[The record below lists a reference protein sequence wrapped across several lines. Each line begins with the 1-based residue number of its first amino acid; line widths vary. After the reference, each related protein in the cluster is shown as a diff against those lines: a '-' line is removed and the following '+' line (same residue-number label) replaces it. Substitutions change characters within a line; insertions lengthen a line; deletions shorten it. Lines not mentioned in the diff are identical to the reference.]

1 MCCERVWQSVFE
13 ARSRAR
19 SSRKCVLSTVYT
31 AQRGCE
37 YVRQSRSTV
46 SRVRNCVSPK
56 ALGAYE
62 RGSARCADTVT
73 SLTKQSERERSR
85 ARSRRAVRNK
95 NYVINKLFNYATLL
109 LIPVSGISL
118 LGKCRSSQAT
128 RRAHHRSRS
137 HALVGQS
144 NNMSVDSLKLLIVS
158 LWHLRARPPPRAQRR
173 TDARTAIPP
182 PCRGATV
189 TATLHETGGPED
201 RAPAP
206 PAARARPQAARAFRR
221 ASSGLLGVKTQVTS
235 VLLRLY
241 PRSQLSAK
249 NAQTETLFAMPFNDI
264 STVHVFERLPMKGP
278 S

>member
-1 MCCERVWQSVFE
+1 MFIVRKMCCERVWQSVFE

-109 LIPVSGISL
+109 LIPVSGIS
-118 LGKCRSSQAT
+118 
-128 RRAHHRSRS
+128 
-137 HALVGQS
+137 V
-144 NNMSVDSLKLLIVS
+144 NV
-158 LWHLRARPPPRAQRR
+158 
-173 TDARTAIPP
+173 
-182 PCRGATV
+182 
-189 TATLHETGGPED
+189 
-201 RAPAP
+201 
-206 PAARARPQAARAFRR
+206 AARRPHVALTTGAAHTP
-221 ASSGLLGVKTQVTS
+221 SSDNRTTCLS
-235 VLLRLY
+235 IVLN
-241 PRSQLSAK
+241 S
-249 NAQTETLFAMPFNDI
+249 
-264 STVHVFERLPMKGP
+264 
-278 S
+278 